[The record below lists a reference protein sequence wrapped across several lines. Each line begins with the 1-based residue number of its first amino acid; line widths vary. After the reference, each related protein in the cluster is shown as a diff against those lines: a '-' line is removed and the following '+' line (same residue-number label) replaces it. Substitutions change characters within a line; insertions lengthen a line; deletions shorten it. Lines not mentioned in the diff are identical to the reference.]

1 MLMKHLI
8 SFALFIAFA
17 LNSNAITISIIASDE
32 VIDNTITNK
41 TITDCQSLL
50 EQVFGTRVELNNDNA
65 DVLLILPVV
74 TPKQEEQPT
83 RFSVNKDYPYMH
95 YPDHDHMWSS
105 TQRDGKVILSLTARS
120 HQGISFGLYGLL
132 QEKLGILFVHPRQT
146 IIPHYDNWPLP
157 VDMHWKSEA
166 RFDKKGFHLHT
177 MHPTELTEQ
186 LLDESRPHALDDI
199 IEYLDWLVRNRQNY
213 FEFNLLEG
221 IDRKKWPAHA
231 KAFVDYG
238 HSRGLIMG
246 VDVSLHMVQQKA
258 FMLYQTFPANWKNK
272 KKQIEKNL
280 AWLFQADWDLV
291 NMEFSTTEFSEG
303 NPTKK
308 EQMRLYINDLI
319 TNKYGAKL
327 MGREHVVQKEE
338 MMTGKDKVNEYQMT
352 EAEKEL
358 DSNRGILIHTVMFYT
373 ATEDKAP
380 VYQNKDLKHMMVKL
394 HHEMQERETW
404 YYPESAYWITFDIS
418 EPMFL
423 LPYLSARLNDIDTM
437 EAHGVPGHITFSS
450 GWEWGYWS
458 IDWSIA
464 RWSWSNYDIVG
475 EQPMQQEYKPTDAM
489 SSIFKDPKVVS
500 IFNEQLDIQQEYL
513 KDKELMRYMAA
524 AGPTDEI
531 AGKISLEF
539 QPRPQWRYRY
549 MRKKA
554 DKGIIAQVRKD
565 GVMLLNAYADAS
577 LNNLTKHNA
586 DVNNYLSNTAD
597 TLKRAL
603 LNELIT
609 GLKITAMRAQHRA
622 LTLDFL
628 LDKRVAKLDG
638 TPKNDSIYK
647 LTLAYDLRQEGLQL
661 VRSVEQDH
669 YRYPIELIA
678 RKRKGQTAY
687 HFGYL
692 YLASYLHFWYRE
704 EMQVK
709 NDKYGP
715 FYKLVW
721 NIPRIVGII
730 N

>member
-1 MLMKHLI
+1 MKQLVAI
-8 SFALFIAFA
+8 GLFIAVA
-17 LNSNAITISIIASDE
+17 LNCNAVTISIIASDE
-32 VIDNTITNK
+32 VFDNSITSK
-41 TITDCQSLL
+41 TIADCQSLL
-50 EQVFGTRVELNNDNA
+50 QQVFGTEVTLNNDTA
-65 DVLLILPVV
+65 DVLLILPIV
-74 TPKQEEQPT
+74 TKEEEERPT

-95 YPDHDHMWSS
+95 YPDHDHLWSS
-105 TQRDGKVILSLTARS
+105 SERDGHIILTLSTRS
-120 HQGISFGLYGLL
+120 HHGISFGLYGLL
-132 QEKLGILFVHPRQT
+132 QEKLGILFVHPKQT
-146 IIPHYDNWPLP
+146 IIPNYNEWPLP
-157 VDMHWKSEA
+157 STFKWESKA

-186 LLDESRPHALDDI
+186 LLDESRPNALEDI

-221 IDRKKWPAHA
+221 IDHKKWPAHA

-258 FMLYQTFPANWKNK
+258 YMLYQNWPANWRK
-272 KKQIEKNL
+272 KEKQIEKNL

-308 EQMRLYINDLI
+308 EKMRLFINDLI

-327 MGREHVVQKEE
+327 MGREHVVQKQE
-338 MMTGKDKVNEYQMT
+338 MMTGKDKHNEYVMT

-358 DSNRGILIHTVMFYT
+358 DSHRGILIHTVMFYT
-373 ATEDKAP
+373 ATEEKAP
-380 VYQNKDLKHMMVKL
+380 VYQNKNLKHMMDKL
-394 HHEMQERETW
+394 HHEQKVRETW

-418 EPMFL
+418 EPMFH

-464 RWSWSNYDIVG
+464 RWSWSNYDYVDG
-475 EQPMQQEYKPTDAM
+475 EPERQEFTPTDAM
-489 SSIFKDPKVVS
+489 KSIFNDKPVVDM
-500 IFNEQLDIQQEYL
+500 FNEQLDIQQEYL
-513 KDKELMRYMAA
+513 KDKDLMRYMAA

-554 DKGIIAQVRKD
+554 DRSIIDQVRKE
-565 GVMLLNAYADAS
+565 GVNLLNEYADAS
-577 LNNLTKHNA
+577 LSNIAKHKA
-586 DVNNYLSNTAD
+586 DVNGYLQSTTD
-597 TLKRAL
+597 TLKQL
-603 LNELIT
+603 LLTELVA
-609 GLKITAMRAQHRA
+609 GLQITAMRAEHRA

-628 LDKRVAKLDG
+628 LDKRIAKLDG
-638 TPKNDSIYK
+638 TAKNDSIYK
-647 LTLAYDLRQEGLQL
+647 LALAYDLRQDGLQL
-661 VRSVEQDH
+661 VKSVEQHH

-692 YLASYLHFWYRE
+692 YLASYLHFWARE
-704 EMQVK
+704 ECQVK

-715 FYKLVW
+715 FYRLVW

>member
-1 MLMKHLI
+1 MKHLATLSLLLI
-8 SFALFIAFA
+8 VCFQAM
-17 LNSNAITISIIASDE
+17 AIDITIIASKE
-32 VIDNTITNK
+32 VIENPITGQTIK
-41 TITDCQSLL
+41 DCQGLL
-50 EQVFGTRVELNNDNA
+50 QQVFGTEVTLNSDIA
-65 DVLLILPVV
+65 DVMLILPVV
-74 TPKQEEQPT
+74 TKEQEEQPT

-95 YPDHDHMWSS
+95 YPDHDHMWNSGERDS
-105 TQRDGKVILSLTARS
+105 TIILVLTTNS

-132 QEKLGILFVHPRQT
+132 QEKLGILFTHPKET
-146 IIPHYDNWPLP
+146 IIPHYDTWPLD
-157 VDMHWKSEA
+157 VNMKWGSKA

-177 MHPTELTEQ
+177 MHPLELTEQ
-186 LLDESRPHALDDI
+186 LLDETMPHALEDVK
-199 IEYLDWLVRNRQNY
+199 EYLDWLVRNRQNY

-221 IDRKKWPAHA
+221 IDRKDWPAHA

-238 HSRGLIMG
+238 HSRGIIMG

-258 FMLYQTFPANWKNK
+258 YMLYQNWPAKWTSKE
-272 KKQIEKNL
+272 KQIEKNL
-280 AWLFQADWDLV
+280 AWLFQADWDVV

-308 EQMRLYINDLI
+308 EKMRLFINDLVS
-319 TNKYGAKL
+319 NKYGAKL

-338 MMTGKDKVNEYQMT
+338 MMSGKDKKNEYQMT
-352 EAEKEL
+352 DEEKLL
-358 DSNRGILIHTVMFYT
+358 DSKRGILIHTVMFYT

-380 VYQNKDLKHMMVKL
+380 VYQNKNLKHMMDKL
-394 HHEMQERETW
+394 HHEQQVRETW
-404 YYPESAYWITFDIS
+404 YYPESAYWITFDVS
-418 EPMFL
+418 EPMYL
-423 LPYLSARLNDIDTM
+423 LPYLSARLDDIDTM

-450 GWEWGYWS
+450 GWEWGYWT

-464 RWSWSNYDIVG
+464 RWSWSNYDYV
-475 EQPMQQEYKPTDAM
+475 EQEPVREDFKPTDVM
-489 SSIFKDPKVVS
+489 EMVFQ
-500 IFNEQLDIQQEYL
+500 NEQITSMFDQQLDIQQDYL
-513 KDKELMRYMAA
+513 KDQELMRYMAA

-554 DKGIIAQVRKD
+554 DQTVIDQVREE
-565 GVMLLNAYADAS
+565 GVQTLNLYADAQ
-577 LNNLTKHNA
+577 LNGLANYQT
-586 DVNNYLSNTAD
+586 DVDAYLAATTD
-597 TLKRAL
+597 TLKKKL
-603 LNELIT
+603 LTELIA

-628 LDKRVAKLDG
+628 LDKREAQLNG

-647 LTLAYDLRQEGLQL
+647 LDKAFELRQDGLAL
-661 VRSVEQDH
+661 VKDVEQGH

-678 RKRKGQTAY
+678 RKHKDHTCYR
-687 HFGYL
+687 FGYL
-692 YLASYLHFWYRE
+692 YLASYLHFWERE
-704 EMQVK
+704 EMQVR

-721 NIPRIVGII
+721 NIPRTVGLI

>member
-1 MLMKHLI
+1 MKQLVAI
-8 SFALFIAFA
+8 GLFIAVA
-17 LNSNAITISIIASDE
+17 LNCNAITISIIASAE
-32 VIDNTITNK
+32 VIDNSITNK
-41 TITDCQSLL
+41 TISDCQSLL
-50 EQVFGTRVELNNDNA
+50 QQAFGTEVTLNNDTAN
-65 DVLLILPVV
+65 VLLILPIV
-74 TPKQEEQPT
+74 TKEQEEQPT

-95 YPDHDHMWSS
+95 YPDHDHMWTSS
-105 TQRDGKVILSLTARS
+105 QRNGHLILSLTARS

-132 QEKLGILFVHPRQT
+132 QEKLGILFVHPKQT
-146 IIPHYDNWPLP
+146 IIPHYDTWPLP
-157 VDMHWKSEA
+157 VDMRWGSKA

-186 LLDESRPHALDDI
+186 LLDESRPNALYDI

-258 FMLYQTFPANWKNK
+258 FMLYQTFPANWKK
-272 KKQIEKNL
+272 KEKQIEKNL

-308 EQMRLYINDLI
+308 EQMRLFINDLI

-327 MGREHVVQKEE
+327 MGREHVVQKQE
-338 MMTGKDKVNEYQMT
+338 MMTGKDKHNEYQMT

-358 DSNRGILIHTVMFYT
+358 DSHRGILIHTVMFYT
-373 ATEDKAP
+373 ATEEKAP
-380 VYQNKDLKHMMVKL
+380 VYQNKNLKHMMGKL
-394 HHEMQERETW
+394 HHEMQTRETW

-418 EPMFL
+418 EPMLL

-464 RWSWSNYDIVG
+464 RWSWSNYDIVN
-475 EQPMQQEYKPTDAM
+475 EETIRQEFKPTDAM
-489 SSIFKDPKVVS
+489 SSIFKDDKIVS
-500 IFNEQLDIQQEYL
+500 LFNEQLSIQQEYL

-531 AGKISLEF
+531 AGKVSLEF

-549 MRKKA
+549 IRKKA
-554 DKGIIAQVRKD
+554 DQTIVDQVRKE
-565 GVMLLNAYADAS
+565 GVVLLNNYAKAS
-577 LNNLTKHNA
+577 LSKLKMHRT
-586 DVNNYLSNTAD
+586 DIDNYLGSTND
-597 TLKRAL
+597 TLKQAL
-603 LNELIT
+603 LGELHA

-628 LDKRVAKLDG
+628 LNKREAKLNG

-647 LTLAYDLRQEGLQL
+647 LTLATTLREEGLQL
-661 VRSVEQDH
+661 VAKVEQEH

-692 YLASYLHFWYRE
+692 YLASYLHFWERE
-704 EMQVK
+704 EYQVK
-709 NDKYGP
+709 KDKYGP
-715 FYKLVW
+715 FYRLVW
-721 NIPRIVGII
+721 NIPRIIGII